1 MRHKK
6 INLLIALVVSSVS
19 ANAAE
24 ILSLPQA
31 VQQALQYRSEMQ
43 SAKLALQSAELG
55 LTATESQLS
64 WQANASAGWKQGLDM
79 FGQTSE
85 QQRIAAGLVKQQR
98 SGDRISLQG
107 SYQRDESDIIGASL
121 FPNPIESYGVNL
133 DYRMP
138 LQKGRDNLEYAYAE
152 SQAKLGIVMST
163 AQQQAMAEQI
173 TEQLIAIYHRLLDLQ
188 IQDNENQHAIERTLK
203 LQALIKKNSRL
214 GLAEEKD
221 RLSIQARLMAQR
233 AEEKRLQREWT
244 AQLTELQKL
253 LGTPQL
259 HTRVVTFENTH
270 SIPLAL
276 ADIVQKVI
284 KRDAVI
290 AINKERLVA
299 TQTLLSLNRDK
310 QKDQFDV
317 VLSVGNEIRQ
327 GQRSGSALDVNEWV
341 GGVRLEYQLP
351 LDRSGV
357 DARAR
362 QSLIE
367 MDQIHLDNQRYE
379 SDLKNQLR
387 QWYQEWQMTA
397 ETRQLYRQ
405 RVNIEQQ
412 KYSEVKSRYLEGRT
426 DIREMLEAEE
436 SLTTANKLLANEE
449 ARRSLVLALLSNRL
463 GVFAKD
469 GK

>member
-1 MRHKK
+1 MPYIKM
-6 INLLIALVVSSVS
+6 NLMLALVISSLSV
-19 ANAAE
+19 NAAE
-24 ILSLPQA
+24 VLSLPQA
-31 VQQALQYRSEMQ
+31 IQMALQHRIEMQ
-43 SAKLALQSAELG
+43 SAKLARQSAALG
-55 LTATESQLS
+55 LTATESQLG
-64 WQANASAGWKQGLDM
+64 WQATASAGWKQGLDT

-98 SGDRISLQG
+98 SGDQISLQG
-107 SYQRDESDIIGASL
+107 SYQKDESDIIGTSL

-138 LQKGRDNLEYAYAE
+138 LQKGKHNLEYAYAE
-152 SQAKLGIVMST
+152 AQAKLGVVMSS
-163 AQQQAMAEQI
+163 AQQQATAEQLG
-173 TEQLIAIYHRLLDLQ
+173 EQLIAIYHRLLDLQ
-188 IQDNENQHAIERTLK
+188 IQDNENRHAIERTLK

-221 RLSIQARLMAQR
+221 RLSVQARLAAQR
-233 AEEKRLQREWT
+233 AEEKRLQREWS
-244 AQLTELQKL
+244 AQLTELQKM
-253 LGTPQL
+253 LGAPQL
-259 HTRVVTFENTH
+259 NTWVTNYVNADSLPAELTDILQRVVT
-270 SIPLAL
+270 
-276 ADIVQKVI
+276 
-284 KRDAVI
+284 RDAFL
-290 AINKERLVA
+290 AINKEKMAA
-299 TQTLLSLNRDK
+299 TETLLSLNRDK
-310 QKDQFDV
+310 QKDQLDV
-317 VLSVGNEIRQ
+317 VLSVGNETRQ

-357 DARAR
+357 DARMR

-367 MDQIHLDNQRYE
+367 LDQIRLDNERYT

-397 ETRQLYRQ
+397 ESGQLYR
-405 RVNIEQQ
+405 RRMNLEQQ
-412 KYSEVKSRYLEGRT
+412 KYNEVKSRYLEGRT

-436 SLTTANKLLANEE
+436 SLITAKKLLAREE

-463 GVFAKD
+463 GVFAEG